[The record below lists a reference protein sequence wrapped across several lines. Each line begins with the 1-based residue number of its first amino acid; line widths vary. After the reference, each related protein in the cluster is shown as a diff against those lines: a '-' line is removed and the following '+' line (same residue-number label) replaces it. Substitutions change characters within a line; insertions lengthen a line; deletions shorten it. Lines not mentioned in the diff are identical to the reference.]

1 MDRQPIAAKSPVALR
16 LIKQAVRTS
25 LRTPLDEGLSQEV
38 SLFALAFA
46 SEDMKE
52 GVDAFLNKRKPTFI
66 GR

>member
-1 MDRQPIAAKSPVALR
+1 M
-16 LIKQAVRTS
+16 
-25 LRTPLDEGLSQEV
+25 RTPLDEGLRQEV